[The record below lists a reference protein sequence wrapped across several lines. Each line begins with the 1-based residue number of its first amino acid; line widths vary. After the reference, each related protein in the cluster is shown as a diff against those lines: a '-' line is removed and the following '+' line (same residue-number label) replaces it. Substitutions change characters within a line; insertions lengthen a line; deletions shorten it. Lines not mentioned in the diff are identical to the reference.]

1 MGMRYYET
9 WCRKCCL
16 LPAQRILRPVRPAN
30 TFILPQIGKFFQEII
45 FAKFLFPLQSRIWE
59 ISFLSIYSVCGWN
72 IIVCAQRTF
81 SDSINQKKSYRPK
94 YRLLSAAEFA
104 LRTKER
110 NLVVY
115 DKKVSLLKLL
125 AKKIMKQNQQI
136 NKKRIE
142 FSQQSFISKIA
153 KVKRFLYINAIN
165 VNVQTIVF
173 LVFVISTSRVE

>member
-1 MGMRYYET
+1 M
-9 WCRKCCL
+9 
-16 LPAQRILRPVRPAN
+16 
-30 TFILPQIGKFFQEII
+30 
-45 FAKFLFPLQSRIWE
+45 
-59 ISFLSIYSVCGWN
+59 
-72 IIVCAQRTF
+72 
-81 SDSINQKKSYRPK
+81 
-94 YRLLSAAEFA
+94 
-104 LRTKER
+104 
-110 NLVVY
+110 VY